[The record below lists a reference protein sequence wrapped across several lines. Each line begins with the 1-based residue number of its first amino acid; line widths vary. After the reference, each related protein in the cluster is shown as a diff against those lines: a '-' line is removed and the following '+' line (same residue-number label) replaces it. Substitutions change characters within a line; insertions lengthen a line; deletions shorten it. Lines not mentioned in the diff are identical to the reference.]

1 MLEQLDIIIVAIIKM
16 EFFNNFVIATYLTY
30 ITCYYV
36 ENSTIIHLRIYRNRR
51 YSNMS
56 SEKLK
61 NTGLKITN
69 ARLAIFGVF
78 EQEQDKHLS
87 AYNIQ
92 DSLKQAN
99 IEISLATIYRV
110 LGQFEE
116 AGLLQR
122 HEFDDEKALYELHD
136 GEHHDHMV
144 CNKCS
149 RVIDFVDGDIDK
161 RKGKV
166 LDEHNFLMSGHRL
179 VLYGTCS
186 DCR

>member
-1 MLEQLDIIIVAIIKM
+1 
-16 EFFNNFVIATYLTY
+16 
-30 ITCYYV
+30 
-36 ENSTIIHLRIYRNRR
+36 
-51 YSNMS
+51 MS

-92 DSLKQAN
+92 DRLKQTN

-122 HEFDDEKALYELHD
+122 HEFDDDKALYELYD
-136 GEHHDHMV
+136 GEHHDHMI

-149 RVIDFVDGDIDK
+149 NVIDFIDDDINN
-161 RKGKV
+161 RKEKV
-166 LDEHNFLMSGHRL
+166 LEKYNFLMSGHRL
-179 VLYGTCS
+179 VLYGICN